1 MSGTPFH
8 PTLISTD
15 PSSPNPAGASP
26 VSALIALNR
35 VPAVKSMRGGV
46 GPSPGQNATARAEV
60 LPVGSLYSQISL
72 PLSASRA
79 RTRPPA
85 GRYMTLLMTM
95 GVASG
100 FTVGTGAAPRPP
112 PPRPPRPGAAAGCS
126 AGPGVSGAGAG
137 AAPRPAG
144 ALLNL

>member
-8 PTLISTD
+8 PTLISTE

-26 VSALIALNR
+26 VSALMAINR
-35 VPAVKSMRGGV
+35 FPATNIMRGGV
-46 GPSPGQNATARAEV
+46 APSPGQNVTPRAAV

-72 PLSASRA
+72 PDSASSA

-85 GRYMTLLMTM
+85 GRYITSLMTM

-100 FTVGTGAAPRPP
+100 FTVGTGAAPRPA
-112 PPRPPRPGAAAGCS
+112 PRPPWAGVAAGTS
-126 AGPGVSGAGAG
+126 PRGAG
-137 AAPRPAG
+137 
-144 ALLNL
+144 